1 MSGARVSEVGGAD
14 RREASVDSCG
24 AVAGSPLAS
33 ELDRFMDE
41 RGFQYVIARGRH
53 LRYWR
58 GPLRAGDVVLYR
70 REESP
75 T

>member
-1 MSGARVSEVGGAD
+1 MSGAQVSEVGGAGTGD
-14 RREASVDSCG
+14 GPGGFRLTS
-24 AVAGSPLAS
+24 GSPLAS